1 MIQTAPAIQTRPR
14 VHPANQNLSQIGLQP
29 SKKQVEQLLKQ

>member
-14 VHPANQNLSQIGLQP
+14 APPVNQNLSQIGLQP
-29 SKKQVEQLLKQ
+29 NKNVRKQLLK